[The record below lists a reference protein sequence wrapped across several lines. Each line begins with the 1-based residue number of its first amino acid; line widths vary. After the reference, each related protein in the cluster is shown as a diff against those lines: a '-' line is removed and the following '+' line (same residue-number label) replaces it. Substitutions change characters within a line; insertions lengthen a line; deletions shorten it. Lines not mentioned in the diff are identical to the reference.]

1 MNEEERLAE
10 IVSAHKTDNP
20 ACLDCWKERPCDSA
34 LLLARL
40 AERDAEI
47 ERLREALGAEE
58 GDDAAT
64 LIRDTIVERDHYART
79 TERFARDGDALAAK
93 LAERDAEI
101 ARLRAALELLTWVG
115 MDGEPCW
122 CPPESWW
129 SDHHERC
136 VKTRAALAGGEGN
149 DGE

>member
-1 MNEEERLAE
+1 MASEQDDPCPCGHASATEHNLDALRKNRQLVERM
-10 IVSAHKTDNP
+10 T
-20 ACLDCWKERPCDSA
+20 
-34 LLLARL
+34 ARI

-47 ERLREALGAEE
+47 ARLREALGAEE

-122 CPPESWW
+122 CPPEWQW